1 MLQINGMI
9 LLFGRLFVLKDDL
22 DDNTKG
28 FQILFDLGLQI
39 YLCNMERVDSEYTLS
54 SDHSYNS
61 VALVNLSFIRK

>member
-39 YLCNMERVDSEYTLS
+39 YLCNMERVDS
-54 SDHSYNS
+54 S
-61 VALVNLSFIRK
+61 VFRPFL